1 MPRLRNPR
9 RERFAVEVASMTPVD
24 RAYVLAGYRE
34 TCWARPNGS
43 RLAHMPE
50 VKARI
55 EELREEFRAS
65 AGLHVEYLQRQLL
78 PIAEANILDYLE
90 LKNGKLSLKTLE
102 NLKREHGAAIASI
115 KIEESSAIDLKLHNK
130 TEAVNVLLRSVGAF
144 VEKHEHDIGEGLG
157 ERLKA
162 AFRRA
167 EQYLKEQRALGNMS
181 DAALNLG
188 ATFTDGKDSSV
199 GDE

>member
-1 MPRLRNPR
+1 
-9 RERFAVEVASMTPVD
+9 
-24 RAYVLAGYRE
+24 
-34 TCWARPNGS
+34 
-43 RLAHMPE
+43 
-50 VKARI
+50 
-55 EELREEFRAS
+55 
-65 AGLHVEYLQRQLL
+65 L